1 MYTVAMK
8 PTLTRE
14 CPPGGGGMLTGRC
27 VGKARSKHRLSVVR
41 EGSKRR
47 YKCDAV
53 LLKDSGRLSRD

>member
-1 MYTVAMK
+1 MK
-8 PTLTRE
+8 PTSTRE
-14 CPPGGGGMLTGRC
+14 CPPGGSMLTGRC

-53 LLKDSGRLSRD
+53 LLKDSDWLGRD